1 MTTDASTKLKQKL
14 GTGRRMTGQR
24 RVIAEVIQTAR
35 DHPDVN
41 EVHRRASAQ
50 DPKISLSTVYRTLRL
65 FAQVGLIEQHT
76 FDGGRTRI
84 ERTPNQHHD
93 HLVDIET
100 GRVIEFKSAE
110 IERLQA
116 RIAQRFGYELTGHR
130 LELYGRRRSSKAR

>member
-24 RVIAEVIQTAR
+24 RVIADVIQTAR
-35 DHPDVN
+35 DHPDAN
-41 EVHRRASAQ
+41 EVHRRATAQ

-93 HLVDIET
+93 HLIDIET
-100 GRVIEFKSAE
+100 GRVIEFKSPE

-116 RIAQRFGYELTGHR
+116 RIAQRLGYELTGHR
-130 LELYGRRRSSKAR
+130 LELYGRPSSRTR